1 MEMTGGHNR
10 FSSLSL
16 TGVRRGLAMAALLL
30 SGMAVS
36 AQGVMF
42 VYDPYRHAIV
52 SANNNSSLKRFER
65 IGNLKMDVIA
75 NKEKTAANYMVL
87 NILEE
92 HLYAKEKSL
101 SNGNLASGR
110 KLYEQT
116 VKDVAEFWEQYHETY
131 VLSSDSLR
139 MKCEDYYERAKANSD
154 YEMDQIERRVAK
166 YVRESGFIANNT
178 ERITMMENCYERARA
193 EKMRVIYHGRVLFSL
208 AVYREGFREQ
218 QIDVLKNVIR

>member
-101 SNGNLASGR
+101 SNGNLASMM

-154 YEMDQIERRVAK
+154 YEMDQIERGWPSTSASRDSS
-166 YVRESGFIANNT
+166 RTI
-178 ERITMMENCYERARA
+178 R
-193 EKMRVIYHGRVLFSL
+193 
-208 AVYREGFREQ
+208 
-218 QIDVLKNVIR
+218 NVSP

>member
-1 MEMTGGHNR
+1 
-10 FSSLSL
+10 
-16 TGVRRGLAMAALLL
+16 
-30 SGMAVS
+30 
-36 AQGVMF
+36 
-42 VYDPYRHAIV
+42 
-52 SANNNSSLKRFER
+52 
-65 IGNLKMDVIA
+65 
-75 NKEKTAANYMVL
+75 MVL

-101 SNGNLASGR
+101 SNGNLASMM

-166 YVRESGFIANNT
+166 YVRD
-178 ERITMMENCYERARA
+178 ARHLPWPGA
-193 EKMRVIYHGRVLFSL
+193 AFPGRLPRGISV
-208 AVYREGFREQ
+208 AT
-218 QIDVLKNVIR
+218 D